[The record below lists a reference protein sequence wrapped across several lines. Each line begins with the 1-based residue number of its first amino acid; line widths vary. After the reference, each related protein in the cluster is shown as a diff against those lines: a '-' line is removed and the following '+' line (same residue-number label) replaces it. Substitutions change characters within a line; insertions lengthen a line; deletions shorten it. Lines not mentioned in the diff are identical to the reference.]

1 MLRKNSRIFVTGHN
15 GLVGSSVVR
24 RLRFFGYKNIVLKT
38 RKQLDLRNQL
48 RVKAFFKKKNL
59 MLL

>member
-48 RVKAFFKKKNL
+48 RVKAFFKKKKI
-59 MLL
+59 